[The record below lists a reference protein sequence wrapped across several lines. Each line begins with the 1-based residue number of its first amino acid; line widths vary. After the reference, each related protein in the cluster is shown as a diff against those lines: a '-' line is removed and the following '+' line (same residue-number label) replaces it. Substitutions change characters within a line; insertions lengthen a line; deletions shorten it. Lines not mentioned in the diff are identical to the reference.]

1 MEVRLV
7 AVTSF
12 ARDRG
17 RALGVVVA
25 VATTAAL
32 VSAPMAL
39 GAGDPVAS
47 GKFTLKLSGSFKH
60 QLKRNGVKMKPKKL
74 KFKVGSLDPTTGAGK
89 LRLAKLTFKKGKE
102 KVVYGNL
109 KAILGA
115 NGGKGSIKGSSGKLF
130 KLKGGTL
137 TRNGFG
143 ATVRGI
149 KAKFRKSAA
158 KKINRMLGLHSLHKG
173 KAGKVSFAEQPQTVA
188 IVSGTANIAIPTAY
202 LPSSGLPGTGLDP
215 NTVAAKQPSHCIS
228 IAHGVQ
234 AIAPATL
241 TQAPVPPA
249 GGTAAT
255 FTFPVTGGTV
265 SPAGTDGVIQMSGG
279 VRVMTGKVGDFADA
293 VFPQPSPCGSELPG
307 TSTST
312 SFLDTTNLAPNL
324 GLLNVQ
330 SSVLIGGTSPGCN
343 GTGVACGPAV
353 FPGDKGIAIGQA
365 LDRSGATVTADPN
378 AKTVS
383 IGNVVIK
390 NNALSSTTLGG
401 LFPNASGNTAKDFA
415 DGDKFGIATLQVNTR

>member
-1 MEVRLV
+1 V
-7 AVTSF
+7 
-12 ARDRG
+12 
-17 RALGVVVA
+17 
-25 VATTAAL
+25 
-32 VSAPMAL
+32 
-39 GAGDPVAS
+39 
-47 GKFTLKLSGSFKH
+47 
-60 QLKRNGVKMKPKKL
+60 
-74 KFKVGSLDPTTGAGK
+74 
-89 LRLAKLTFKKGKE
+89 TFKAGGK
-102 KVVYGNL
+102 KVVYSNL
-109 KAILGA
+109 KARLGA
-115 NGGKGSIKGSSGKLF
+115 NGARGSVKGSSGKLF
-130 KLKGGTL
+130 KLKGGTV

-143 ATVRGI
+143 ATVSGI
-149 KAKFRKSAA
+149 RAKFTKSAA
-158 KKINRMLGLHSLHKG
+158 KRINRKLDLHSLHKG
-173 KAGKVSFAEQPQTVA
+173 KAGKVSFAEQPKTVA
-188 IVSGTANIAIPTAY
+188 ILSGTVSVAVPTGY
-202 LPSSGLPGTGLDP
+202 LPASGLPGTGLDP

-255 FTFPVTGGTV
+255 FSFPVSGGTV
-265 SPAGTDGVIQMSGG
+265 SPAGTDGVIQMVGG
-279 VRVMTGKVGDFADA
+279 VRVLTGKVGDFADA
-293 VFPQPSPCGSELPG
+293 VFPQPSACGSELPG

-330 SSVLIGGTSPGCN
+330 SNVLIGGTSPGCN
-343 GTGVACGPAV
+343 GTGAACGPAV

-365 LDRSGATVTADPN
+365 LDASGATVSADPN

-390 NNALSSTTLGG
+390 NNALSSTTLSG

-415 DGDKFGIATLQVNTR
+415 DGDKFGIAAVTVNTR